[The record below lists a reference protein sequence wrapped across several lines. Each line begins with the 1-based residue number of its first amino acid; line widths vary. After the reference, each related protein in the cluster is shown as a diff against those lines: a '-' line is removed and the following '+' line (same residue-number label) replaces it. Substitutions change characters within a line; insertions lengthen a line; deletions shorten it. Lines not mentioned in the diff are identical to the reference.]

1 MLKKKLIT
9 KLMALGLFV
18 TLVGSPLPQFNISS
32 NQSSA
37 VVHATAAL
45 PANIKDGT
53 ILHAFDW
60 SFNAI
65 KNELPNIAN
74 AGFNTIQVSPVQGTK
89 DSSTDPSKCWLLYQ
103 PTNQSVGNAQ
113 LGSESDFK
121 ALCST
126 AHSYG
131 IKIIVDVVMNHVAN
145 NGNPDQWADQVDYKF
160 KNSSLYHNQGQCTNW
175 NGRWNITQQGI
186 GMPDLNTQNS
196 TVQSYARDFLNQL
209 VADGADGFR
218 FDAAKHIETNIG
230 LDANQSWSG
239 SYWTN
244 TLGSLSNRSNL
255 FAYGEVLQDG
265 SVDNISAYESFLNG
279 VTASNFGGAIRSALS
294 SGNLSSIG
302 TTLGG
307 VDLGKAVSFVETHDT
322 YENHDGSYSGWL
334 TDYQRKMGWA
344 MITAR
349 AGTVPLFFDRP
360 TATGSIGSEGD
371 ALWKDPDVAAVNQFH
386 NAMAGQNEYLRWTN
400 NNSTMLVDRG
410 TIGTTIINYGS
421 STYISS
427 PTNLANG
434 TYTNHGSASCTLT
447 VSNGTI
453 SGNIPA
459 NSIIVLYDD
468 YPILLGTMPPTSI
481 PSSVVTSNPSPA
493 VVGQSVTITY
503 NAAGRVL
510 QNSSTVKLHWGY
522 DDWVTPTDTVMTSA
536 GDGTWTATITVP
548 SDATSALNVCFTDGS
563 NWDNNSAANWS
574 IPVTTTTPTPTPTP
588 TPSAVVTSNPTT
600 AVAGQSITITYSAA
614 GRVLQNSSDVKMHW
628 GYDDWTNVTDT
639 AMTSAGNGLW
649 TATITIPSDAA
660 SALNVCFTDGS
671 NWDNNDSANWTISV
685 TQSTTPTP
693 VPTQNPTSYGVVSTI
708 PMTVESG
715 MTTTIFY
722 KPSGRV
728 LQNSSTIKA
737 HWGYDGWKSTT
748 DTVMTETYAGS
759 GLWAAVVNVPT
770 TVASCL
776 NVCFTDGV
784 NWDNNNSAN
793 WTISVAHV
801 TPVPTLAPN
810 TVVSSD
816 PASARTESYITVTYD
831 AAGRVL
837 QNSST
842 VILHWGYD
850 GFTAA
855 TDTVM
860 KSSGNGD
867 SKWTATIYVPAAAK
881 NYLNLCFTDGVNLDD
896 NSSANWNIPVYKYIT
911 PSPEP
916 LITPTPVY

>member
-1 MLKKKLIT
+1 MVKKKLIT

-18 TLVGSPLPQFNISS
+18 TLVGSPLPQFNFSS

-37 VVHATAAL
+37 VVHATASL

-89 DSSTDPSKCWLLYQ
+89 DSSTDPSKWWLLYQ

-121 ALCST
+121 DLCSA

-145 NGNPDQWADQVDYKF
+145 NGNADQWADQVDPKF
-160 KNSSLYHNQGQCTNW
+160 KDSSLYHNQGQCTNW

-196 TVQSYARDFLNQL
+196 TVQSYALSYLNQL

-218 FDAAKHIETNIG
+218 YDAAKHIETNIG
-230 LDANQSWSG
+230 LDANQSWAG
-239 SYWTN
+239 SYWTS

-265 SVDNISAYESFLNG
+265 SVDNISSYESFLNG
-279 VTASNFGGAIRSALS
+279 VTASNFGGAIRSALG

-307 VDLGKAVSFVETHDT
+307 VDSGKAISFVETHDT
-322 YENHDGSYSGWL
+322 YENNDGNNSKWL
-334 TDYQRKMGWA
+334 SDYQRKMGWA
-344 MITAR
+344 MITSR

-360 TATGSIGSEGD
+360 TGSIGSEGD
-371 ALWKDPDVAAVNQFH
+371 GLWKDADVAAVNQFH

-400 NNSTMLVDRG
+400 NNSTMIVDRG

-427 PTNLANG
+427 STNLANG

-459 NSIIVLYDD
+459 GSIIVLYGDG
-468 YPILLGTMPPTSI
+468 PTPPPPT

-522 DDWVTPTDTVMTSA
+522 DGWLTPTDTVMTSA
-536 GDGTWTATITVP
+536 GNGTWTATITVP
-548 SDATSALNVCFTDGS
+548 SAAKSALNVCFTDGS
-563 NWDNNSAANWS
+563 NWDNNSSANWS
-574 IPVTTTTPTPTPTP
+574 IPVTTTITTPTPTPPP
-588 TPSAVVTSNPTT
+588 TPAAVVTSNPTT
-600 AVAGQSITITYSAA
+600 AVAGQSVTITYNAS
-614 GRVLQNSSDVKMHW
+614 GRVLQSSSTVKLHW
-628 GYDDWTNVTDT
+628 GYDGWLTPTDT
-639 AMTSAGNGLW
+639 VMTSAGNGMW
-649 TATITIPSDAA
+649 TATITVPSAA
-660 SALNVCFTDGS
+660 KSALNLCFTDGS
-671 NWDNNDSANWTISV
+671 KWDNNNSANWSISV
-685 TQSTTPTP
+685 TTPTP
-693 VPTQNPTSYGVVSTI
+693 PPVVSTN
-708 PMTVESG
+708 PTKLVAGQSV
-715 MTTTIFY
+715 TITY
-722 KPSGRV
+722 NAGGRV
-728 LQNSSTIKA
+728 LQNSSTIKM
-737 HWGYDGWKSTT
+737 HWGYDGWLTPT
-748 DTVMTETYAGS
+748 DTVMTSAGNNI
-759 GLWAAVVNVPT
+759 WTATITVPYPAT
-770 TVASCL
+770 STL
-776 NVCFTDGV
+776 NVCFTNGSS
-784 NWDNNNSAN
+784 WDNNNSAN
-793 WTISVAHV
+793 WSFQV
-801 TPVPTLAPN
+801 TAV
-810 TVVSSD
+810 
-816 PASARTESYITVTYD
+816 
-831 AAGRVL
+831 
-837 QNSST
+837 
-842 VILHWGYD
+842 
-850 GFTAA
+850 
-855 TDTVM
+855 
-860 KSSGNGD
+860 
-867 SKWTATIYVPAAAK
+867 
-881 NYLNLCFTDGVNLDD
+881 
-896 NSSANWNIPVYKYIT
+896 T
-911 PSPEP
+911 PSPSP
-916 LITPTPVY
+916 TPPTNICTYFPTPTPN